1 MTTTTTTAADM
12 TAITDQSPT
21 CCECGGHNVETTA
34 WIDYT
39 ADGVARIVPGEGP
52 HGDEL
57 GNWCHDCEEHV
68 DLDYPT
74 TTPTDDARRQA
85 ANAAREHA
93 GEMVDLLRAIIG
105 PTNGRS
111 TPDDCAACGSAMA
124 AARDLLARLA

>member
-12 TAITDQSPT
+12 TATTTDQRPT
-21 CCECGGHNVETTA
+21 CCECGSHNVETTA

-74 TTPTDDARRQA
+74 TTPADDARRQA
-85 ANAAREHA
+85 ANAAREYA
-93 GEMVDLLRAIIG
+93 GDMVQLLQTLTAGRWHESRDLADEY
-105 PTNGRS
+105 GR
-111 TPDDCAACGSAMA
+111 AMA